1 VYIQDW
7 VLRQYGPDEEW
18 SPTFVSRNDP
28 HLERAIQDMLDV
40 LESWEPPQPPR
51 PSYEDRTPASSS
63 GQE

>member
-1 VYIQDW
+1 VE
-7 VLRQYGPDEEW
+7 PDIRVE
-18 SPTFVSRNDP
+18 NDP
-28 HLERAIQDMLDV
+28 QSLAQGGDPQLERAIQEMLDA